1 MSKVIVY
8 STSTCPWCD
17 RAKEFLKQNNVEF
30 EERNAQENPEYANEL
45 QEKSGGVG
53 VPVLDIDGTIIIG
66 YNEAAIKKALNME

>member
-8 STSTCPWCD
+8 STSTCPWCE
-17 RAKEFLKQNNVEF
+17 RAKEFLKANNVEF

-66 YNEAAIKKALNME
+66 FNEKKIREVLKL

>member
-30 EERNAQENPEYANEL
+30 EERNAQLNPDYANEL

-66 YNEAAIKKALNME
+66 FNEKKIREVLKL

>member
-8 STSTCPWCD
+8 STSTCPWCE

-30 EERNAQENPEYANEL
+30 EERNAQLNPDYANEL

-53 VPVLDIDGTIIIG
+53 VPVIDADGTIIIG
-66 YNEAAIKKALNME
+66 FNEKKLREVLKL

>member
-8 STSTCPWCD
+8 STSTCPWCE

-30 EERNAQENPEYANEL
+30 EERNAQLNPVYANEL

-66 YNEAAIKKALNME
+66 FNEKKIREVLKL